1 MIHAAIDLETL
12 DVRPTATVLTLGGVK
27 FDPRSNSE
35 PYDELYF
42 KISIDDQDQYGRSSN
57 DSTIE
62 WWSTQDPKI
71 MEEAFDQEGA
81 ITLEEACSRIARWS
95 VGVDTFWGQGYG
107 FDFTMMEDMFR
118 NIERPVPWQ
127 FWQVLDSRTLF
138 RALSRDPRK
147 EMQTA
152 LHNALAD
159 AYFQAKAIQVAYNEL
174 GIQR

>member
-1 MIHAAIDLETL
+1 MIHATIDLETL
-12 DVRPTATVLTLGGVK
+12 DVRPTSVVLTLGGVK
-27 FDPRSNSE
+27 FDPTNESEPNSE
-35 PYDELYF
+35 MYF
-42 KISIDDQDQYGRSSN
+42 KISVDDQHNYERTVN

-62 WWSTQDPKI
+62 WWTKQADHI
-71 MEEAFDQEGA
+71 REEAFDQSEA
-81 ITLEEACSRIARWS
+81 ITVEEACARIAKWS

-174 GIQR
+174 GMQR